1 MEQLLARH
9 RHRKATPRKLGSTW
23 AGATPF
29 LRNCRTGWA
38 VLVAPAHVPCEDQRS
53 SERVLTA
60 CEVGPRLKFE
70 GGNG

>member
-1 MEQLLARH
+1 MEELLARQQH
-9 RHRKATPRKLGSTW
+9 HKVPTKKLGGTW

-38 VLVAPAHVPCEDQRS
+38 VLVAPAHAPCEDQRRS
-53 SERVLTA
+53 VSVLRPYKVDPRV
-60 CEVGPRLKFE
+60 EFE